1 MDIFRTIIF
10 FLVVWNIS
18 CSRQVNHDTG
28 LPQEHEDILY
38 QYSVIDAL
46 LAGVYD
52 GNLTLGELKKYGDFG
67 LGTFNHLDG
76 ELIMHEGTIY
86 RMHYDGHIEK
96 VPDSDS
102 TGLAAVT
109 FFRPD
114 TTLSITGRD
123 LTYAEVQ
130 HNLDEW
136 LHHNEIYAIRIS
148 GSFSSVEA
156 RAPASAQRPY
166 QPLQQYLSGG
176 GQQNFSFKNTSGTG
190 VGFRLPPYMAR
201 TNVPGY
207 HIHFISGDLQ
217 NGGHVFEFKTDSL
230 FIEIDK
236 ADGFIV
242 ELNTYPD
249 FLKADLYKNR
259 RQELEEVE

>member
-1 MDIFRTIIF
+1 MGIIRTTICLLLI
-10 FLVVWNIS
+10 VWNIS
-18 CSRQVNHDTG
+18 CDRQENIDKDY
-28 LPQEHEDILY
+28 PEDILY

-52 GNLTLGELKKYGDFG
+52 GNLTLGKLKAHGDFG

-86 RMHYDGHIEK
+86 RMRYNGSIEK

-109 FFRPD
+109 FFDPD

-130 HNLDEW
+130 QQLDEW
-136 LHHNEIYAIRIS
+136 LHQNEIYSIRIS
-148 GSFSSVEA
+148 GSFSSIQA
-156 RAPASAQRPY
+156 RAPAPAQRPY
-166 QPLQQYLSGG
+166 LPLQQYLSGG
-176 GQQNFSFKNTSGTG
+176 GQHDFSFRNVSGTG

-207 HIHFISGDLQ
+207 HIHFISDDLQ
-217 NGGHVFEFKTDSL
+217 KGGHVFEFTADSL

-236 ADGFIV
+236 AGEYMV
-242 ELNTYPD
+242 ELNTHPD
-249 FLKADLYKNR
+249 FLKADLQKNR
-259 RQELEEVE
+259 QQELEEVE